1 MQFTRRSLVA
11 GCALA
16 AAFFTLP
23 AAAEDAEHG
32 TKEEAKVMVDAAAA
46 HVKKVGVEKAMK
58 DFTEDKASWTK
69 KDLYVFG
76 YDFSATVLGHGANP
90 KLIGKNL
97 FDLKDQNGKLF
108 MREIVEVTKTK
119 GNGWIEYD
127 WTNPVAKK
135 VEGKATY
142 VTRIPGFD
150 GGVAV
155 GVYR

>member
-16 AAFFTLP
+16 AAFFTLS
-23 AAAEDAEHG
+23 AAAQNAEHG
-32 TKEEAKVMVDAAAA
+32 TKEEAKIMAAAA
-46 HVKKVGVEKAMK
+46 VAHIKKVGVEKAMK
-58 DFTEDKASWTK
+58 DFTEDKANWTK

-76 YDFSATVLGHGANP
+76 FDLKGNLLGHGANP
-90 KLIGKNL
+90 KLVGKNL
-97 FDLKDQNGKLF
+97 MDLKDQNGKF
-108 MREIVEVTKTK
+108 FIREIIEVTSTK
-119 GNGWIEYD
+119 GSGWIEYD

-142 VTRIPGFD
+142 VTRIPGFE